1 MVLDWFAKGRGA
13 PETVA
18 DLLARKEYEKAVSL
32 AEQELAQRPREERL
46 RLQLVDALV
55 GAQRTPQAVN
65 ILSDLADELAA
76 EGFAAKAIAAL
87 KRIQRISPGRSA
99 IEARLADLIKKS
111 ASPAARPAAPAS
123 RPEPAFGMEE
133 ITEAPPLPE
142 EAPAAA
148 RPAPEPDLPPAQ
160 PPAMAVPPL
169 DPVPVPRSPLFEAL
183 TTDELAALIHGL
195 ELLMYAP
202 GDILVAQGAP
212 GDSLFILT
220 TGVVKAWTR
229 HANGHYVQVRELR
242 DGDFFG
248 EISVL
253 SGRPRTATITAATYC
268 ELLELDRAS
277 LDRITALHPRVLD
290 VMRQVYEQRVVESV

>member
-1 MVLDWFAKGRGA
+1 MVLDWFAKGRGE

-18 DLLARKEYEKAVSL
+18 ELLAGREYEKAVLL
-32 AEQELAQRPREERL
+32 AEQELARRPREERL

-65 ILSDLADELAA
+65 VLSELADELAA
-76 EGFAAKAIAAL
+76 DGFAAKAIAVL

-99 IEARLADLIKKS
+99 IEARLAELIKKS
-111 ASPAARPAAPAS
+111 AAPSARPAVQAP
-123 RPEPAFGMEE
+123 RREPMFGMEE
-133 ITEAPPLPE
+133 IGE
-142 EAPAAA
+142 AAA
-148 RPAPEPDLPPAQ
+148 EADLPPAQ
-160 PPAMAVPPL
+160 PPAMAVPPVE
-169 DPVPVPRSPLFEAL
+169 PPAVPRTRLFEAL

-202 GDILVAQGAP
+202 GDVLVAQGQP
-212 GDSLFILT
+212 GDSVFILT

-229 HANGHYVQVRELR
+229 HADGRYVQVRELR
-242 DGDFFG
+242 EGDFFG

-277 LDRITALHPRVLD
+277 LDAITARHPRVLD
-290 VMRQVYEQRVVESV
+290 VMRQVYEQRVIESV